1 MKTKKTPPK
10 KPATKGQKPR
20 RLAPVPCSQFW
31 VLDAE
36 SEATTAGTI
45 EAHGPFCSHHHAECY
60 IRNISAQDWIT
71 MCGCLRTGDPNEWG
85 STFIVV
91 KTIRTVKPVPP
102 TMVEMTLVDTANG
115 LDQGTAK

>member
-1 MKTKKTPPK
+1 
-10 KPATKGQKPR
+10 
-20 RLAPVPCSQFW
+20 
-31 VLDAE
+31 
-36 SEATTAGTI
+36 
-45 EAHGPFCSHHHAECY
+45 
-60 IRNISAQDWIT
+60 